1 MQPGLNRLMV
11 ICMRHDRSCCL
22 NFFACLASGLMLLLA
37 LPSLAAQPAPA
48 AAPATP
54 VRTVSASAPAQPD
67 NNANKDGN
75 KNEGDKKD
83 EGAEGDKKDEKSDG
97 PAPVKREAPTE
108 QPNPIN
114 TEVKWAENQNAV
126 QFSFHNQPWKT
137 VLQWIADASKLSLHW
152 QELPGDALD
161 LTTTRAYTLEEAR
174 DLLNRLL
181 LSRGYT
187 MLLHGEMLEI
197 VKTAEL
203 KSSLVPRVKPEQLD
217 DIPDH
222 SIVKVSFNLDW
233 LIAEDAAAELQPMLT
248 DAGRISKL
256 SQTNRLEVI
265 DTAVSLREIWHI
277 LRAEQSDAGQEQL
290 MKTFPIRHR
299 RAGDVITMLRML
311 LGLQSPMTGTPAQGM
326 DPRMVQQM
334 MQMQQQMMQ
343 KMMQQAQQNKG
354 GSAGG
359 RKERKTRLVLNTR
372 ENSIL
377 AHADPDQMAIIE
389 KAIVEIDVKGD
400 PRESMLQN
408 MKRWKVYR
416 LETLN
421 PQTLVDLLQ
430 ELGDLDPG
438 TILKVDKDKKAILA
452 WAAIADQLTITTLVE
467 RLDSSGRELEVIR
480 LRRLDAEYVAGT
492 IMTLM
497 GPKKKEEDNSS
508 RYRYYYSYGSRNEEK
523 EDDREFRVDADLQD
537 NRLLVYA
544 NPVEMGEIRTLLQKL
559 GELPDPDATDGG
571 YRVFELNP
579 GDNAESIKRQLEELW
594 RRGNKLEFNLPEKK
608 PELKP
613 EEQVNEVED
622 NTAFLFSEVGVAT
635 LTGLPAD
642 DDEQE
647 VRASDDTV
655 SESTP
660 SELDQLLR
668 DVAGQ
673 QLPDR
678 PAEQAPVKISISE
691 DGRLIATSDD
701 PVALAEFEDLLQR
714 VAKPSQKHKVF
725 KLKYASPLWVSM
737 TLEEYFESDEE
748 EEGYLDWWGY
758 YRGGNKKS
766 DGHSLSK
773 RRIPQFIYDTYT
785 STILVRNADTRQ
797 LQTIAELIEIYDVP
811 EPADT
816 RAMRVTKYF
825 RLRNAKAEIV
835 SQAIKDVFRDLL
847 SSNDKALEKPGGEQ
861 QQRSV
866 SRYSY
871 FGGGGDDDD
880 DDDPIRFKG
889 LLSIGLDRE
898 SNTLVISSTSGLMAT
913 IEKMVEEL
921 DKAAERSSGIR
932 VLQMDPS
939 VDLRLIQEKLSKILG
954 PESGAKPAANG
965 QPPQNGQ
972 GKQQPGQPAVS
983 TN

>member
-1 MQPGLNRLMV
+1 
-11 ICMRHDRSCCL
+11 
-22 NFFACLASGLMLLLA
+22 MLLLV
-37 LPSLAAQPAPA
+37 LPELAAQPAPA
-48 AAPATP
+48 AAPSAS

-67 NNANKDGN
+67 NNNANKENGN
-75 KNEGDKKD
+75 KEGDKKE
-83 EGAEGDKKDEKSDG
+83 EGSEGDKKDEKSDG

-114 TEVKWAENQNAV
+114 TEVKWADNQNAV

-203 KSSLVPRVKPEQLD
+203 KSSLVPRVKPEQLE

-233 LIAEDAAAELQPMLT
+233 LIAEEAATELQPMLT

-277 LRAEQSDAGQEQL
+277 LKAEQSDAGQEQL
-290 MKTFPIRHR
+290 MKTFHIQHR
-299 RAGDVITMLRML
+299 RASDVITMLRML

-354 GSAGG
+354 GGNGA

-377 AHADPDQMAIIE
+377 AHADPDQMAIID
-389 KAIVEIDVKGD
+389 KAVAEIDVKAD
-400 PRESMLQN
+400 PRDSMLQN

-438 TILKVDKDKKAILA
+438 TILKVDKDKNAILA

-467 RLDSSGRELEVIR
+467 RLDTSGRELDVIH

-492 IMTLM
+492 IMALM
-497 GPKKKEEDNSS
+497 GPKKKDEDNNS
-508 RYRYYYSYGSRNEEK
+508 RYRYFYSYRSQNEDKK
-523 EDDREFRVDADLQD
+523 ETREFRVEAVLQD
-537 NRLLVYA
+537 NSLLIYA
-544 NPVEMGEIRTLLQKL
+544 NPVEMGEIRHLLMKL
-559 GELPDPDATDGG
+559 GEIPDPDARDGG

-579 GDNAESIKRQLEELW
+579 GDDPESIKKQLQQLW
-594 RRGNKLEFNLPEKK
+594 RRGNDLEFNLPPAKEDPPK
-608 PELKP
+608 EA
-613 EEQVNEVED
+613 EEDVEQD
-622 NTAFLFSEVGVAT
+622 NTAARKTSATAT
-635 LTGLPAD
+635 LVAFPD
-642 DDEQE
+642 
-647 VRASDDTV
+647 
-655 SESTP
+655 
-660 SELDQLLR
+660 
-668 DVAGQ
+668 DVADESRGGPATS
-673 QLPDR
+673 PDNSILDEFLNRTEDEPQPDQPTRR
-678 PAEQAPVKISISE
+678 PPVKISVSP
-691 DGRLIATSDD
+691 DGRLIVASDD
-701 PVALAEFEDLLQR
+701 PVALAEFEELLQR
-714 VAKPSQKHKVF
+714 VAKPAPKYKVF
-725 KLKYASPLWVSM
+725 KLQYQTPMWV
-737 TLEEYFESDEE
+737 TFNLEEYFESEDDEE
-748 EEGYLDWWGY
+748 TYLDWWGY
-758 YRGGNKKS
+758 PRGEKKDKDPTLGN
-766 DGHSLSK
+766 
-773 RRIPQFIYDTYT
+773 RRIPQFIYDNYT
-785 STILVRNADTRQ
+785 STILVRNADRRQ
-797 LQTIAELIEIYDVP
+797 LQTIEELIKIYDVP
-811 EPADT
+811 QPSDT
-816 RAMRVTKYF
+816 RAQRIVRFFHLK
-825 RLRNAKAEIV
+825 NAQAAIV

-847 SSNDKALEKPGGEQ
+847 SASDKALEKPGGQ
-861 QQRSV
+861 QQQQSV
-866 SRYSY
+866 SRFSS
-871 FGGGGDDDD
+871 FMNSRKKDDEEDE
-880 DDDPIRFKG
+880 RLEFKG
-889 LLSIGLDRE
+889 LLSIGIDAG
-898 SNTLVISSTSGLMAT
+898 SNTLVISSTSLLMDT
-913 IEKMVEEL
+913 IEEMVNQL
-921 DKAAERSSGIR
+921 DQAAEKSSGVRIIQ
-932 VLQMDPS
+932 LDAS
-939 VDLRLIQEKLSKILG
+939 VDLGLIQEKLGRILG
-954 PESGAKPAANG
+954 TGTNAQTSNG
-965 QPPQNGQ
+965 QPNPNGQQNQNGKGNRGQ
-972 GKQQPGQPAVS
+972 QSQVVQPG
-983 TN
+983 NG